1 MPSVVKIDTILSD
14 KISIR
19 AIVVDGDKVYY
30 GADKKRVGFKSLLD
44 ASKFERAISYDSL
57 SFEFRSCAVTNNYVY
72 FLNVGNPAVLYRF
85 SKDLRLKEI
94 VYTEKHEKA
103 FYDSMQFWNDL
114 DGIAVGDP
122 TDNCMSIITTKD
134 GGKTWKKT
142 PCSQLPSIVDG
153 EAAFAASN
161 TNIVLKGN
169 SVWIVSGGKKSR
181 VFYSSDKGATW
192 TYYETP
198 IVQGEAMTGIFTADF
213 YNEKILRNVSAEER
227 VFNESNIGHD
237 GFKFTVHDGFLFLKK
252 LFIDK
257 TILSQ
262 QSLDLMLNNDA
273 ELVSFTANERAL
285 LGAFLLKDAP
295 NAASISHEGQSIGS
309 AAYFGFYPGHNG
321 IIIVCSNFGGAVS
334 PLLYDA
340 MFNRGGKEDCLLQS
354 MEKAI
359 F

>member
-1 MPSVVKIDTILSD
+1 MRKIVPVIIVIFGFFSCNSVKTDETKMPTIVKIDTLLSD

-19 AIVVDGDKVYY
+19 AIAVDGDKVYY
-30 GADKKRVGFKSLLD
+30 GADKKRIGYKSILN
-44 ASKFERAISYDSL
+44 ASKFERAIAYDSL

-85 SKDLRLKEI
+85 SKDLKVKEV

-114 DGIAVGDP
+114 EGIAVGDP

-134 GGKTWKKT
+134 GGKTWNKIL
-142 PCSQLPSIVDG
+142 CSQLPSIVDG

-213 YNEKILRNVSAEER
+213 YNEKIGFVAGGNYEKQTQNFQNKALTINGGKTWKLVGENIGFGYASC
-227 VFNESNIGHD
+227 VQFFPESNGNKLLCVGGTGVFASNDKGTTWTQLSADNSFYTIR
-237 GFKFTVHDGFLFLKK
+237 FLN
-252 LFIDK
+252 K
-257 TILSQ
+257 TTAILAGK
-262 QSLDLMLNNDA
+262 N
-273 ELVSFTANERAL
+273 R
-285 LGAFLLKDAP
+285 
-295 NAASISHEGQSIGS
+295 
-309 AAYFGFYPGHNG
+309 
-321 IIIVCSNFGGAVS
+321 IVRMQFS
-334 PLLYDA
+334 
-340 MFNRGGKEDCLLQS
+340 E
-354 MEKAI
+354 
-359 F
+359 